1 VRLVGGERDQWEDLR
16 HRWRSVSLG
25 ELDVQVA
32 ARDSTTSSSD
42 PHFPLVQGHDPARS
56 QNGMSAST
64 PILHFTGHA
73 LVDVGIAGLVALA
86 DKKAPDDLS
95 LEDLDGA
102 SQWIADHYYSGL
114 LGTYLSCVFMN
125 ASFVQPSEGAEK
137 KQAFLDNY
145 VRAHRAKAR
154 PEVEGMRCVFSGEPA
169 TSPMVRTHLPLFS
182 GEGVMNFRPDG
193 GSFVPVAGAY
203 VVAILFLPM
212 ASRRSEGSLLCVH
225 ADDPMLTLRF
235 ARRYLAD
242 NRRLIGLALPT
253 AKAPTHPGFDRELP
267 MWDATKKRYKM
278 ADAKGPRSLVVQD
291 LTEIAGE
298 ALPNDLRPHPS
309 ALTAYLLSNSGQGP
323 SLEIFHVPSGV
334 VAFVARAS
342 GAGTAKAW
350 KAIAT
355 RFWPLSQKDD
365 SDGKPNTGAKKAAR
379 KRAAAP
385 IAGRAGWTRNP
396 AFEDLCGIF
405 EAGFTDRA
413 AAAHWLR
420 RYVLG
425 RRSGAADDSARYG
438 QGDARSWKLAEL
450 FLREVLGMKD
460 GRIKAIREFSD
471 KLAEWINKKADKRLY
486 RALVFGKLSELQHH
500 LRRVQRESAGSAL
513 LFGLDEYRNVWLHED
528 GDRYLVRDLVCIRLI
543 ERLDELGYFKA
554 HPEDIVDTEEE
565 DREASEEVSA

>member
-1 VRLVGGERDQWEDLR
+1 MTSARLAW
-16 HRWRSVSLG
+16 
-25 ELDVQVA
+25 
-32 ARDSTTSSSD
+32 
-42 PHFPLVQGHDPARS
+42 
-56 QNGMSAST
+56 
-64 PILHFTGHA
+64 TGHA
-73 LVDVGIAGLVALA
+73 LVDVGIAGLVVFAE
-86 DKKAPDDLS
+86 KNAPGELT
-95 LEDLDGA
+95 LEDLDRA
-102 SQWIADHYYSGL
+102 SEWMVDHYYSGL

-154 PEVEGMRCVFSGEPA
+154 PEVAEMRCVFSGQPA

-193 GSFVPVAGAY
+193 GSSVPVAGAY
-203 VVAILFLPM
+203 IVAILFLPM

-225 ADDPMLTLRF
+225 ADDDTLTLRF

-253 AKAPTHPGFDRELP
+253 VRAPTHTGFDRELA

-298 ALPNDLRPHPS
+298 ALPNDLRPRPS

-342 GAGTAKAW
+342 GAGTANAW
-350 KAIAT
+350 KSIVT

-365 SDGKPNTGAKKAAR
+365 GDAGASTKKPTKK
-379 KRAAAP
+379 KGGVP

-396 AFEDLCGIF
+396 AFEKLCAIF

-413 AAAHWLR
+413 AAASWLR
-420 RYVLG
+420 EFVLG
-425 RRSGAADDSARYG
+425 RRSGASQERARYG
-438 QGDARSWKLAEL
+438 QGDARNWKLAGL
-450 FLREVLGMKD
+450 FLKEVLGMKD
-460 GRIKAIREFSD
+460 GRINAIREFSD
-471 KLAEWINKKADKRLY
+471 KLAAWINKKGDKRLY
-486 RALVFGKLSELQHH
+486 RALVFDKLNELQHH
-500 LRRVQRESAGSAL
+500 LRRVQRESAGSDL

-528 GDRYLVRDLVCIRLI
+528 GDRYLVRDLICIRVI
-543 ERLDELGYFKA
+543 EKLHELGYFKA
-554 HPEDIVDTEEE
+554 HPEDVVDAEERGRE
-565 DREASEEVSA
+565 TSEEASA

>member
-1 VRLVGGERDQWEDLR
+1 MN
-16 HRWRSVSLG
+16 
-25 ELDVQVA
+25 
-32 ARDSTTSSSD
+32 T
-42 PHFPLVQGHDPARS
+42 
-56 QNGMSAST
+56 ST
-64 PILHFTGHA
+64 PNLRLTGHA
-73 LVDVGIAGLVALA
+73 LVDVGIAGLCAFCNRA
-86 DKKAPDDLS
+86 RPEDLT
-95 LEDLDGA
+95 LEDLDAAA
-102 SQWIADHYYSGL
+102 SFIAQHYYGGA

-125 ASFVQPSEGAEK
+125 ASFVQPNEGAEK
-137 KQAFLDNY
+137 KKAFLDNY
-145 VRAHRAKAR
+145 VRAHRAMAQ
-154 PEVEGMRCVFSGEPA
+154 PEVNGMRCVFSGQPA

-182 GEGVMNFRPDG
+182 GEGVLNFRPDG
-193 GSFVPVAGAY
+193 GSSVPVAGAY
-203 VVAILFLPM
+203 IVAILFLPM

-253 AKAPTHPGFDRELP
+253 ARAPTHPGFDRELP
-267 MWDATKKRYKM
+267 MWDATKKLYKM

-342 GAGTAKAW
+342 GAGTASAW
-350 KAIAT
+350 RAITT
-355 RFWPLSQKDD
+355 RFWPLSQTDDTDPALKPKRTKKKD
-365 SDGKPNTGAKKAAR
+365 AAG
-379 KRAAAP
+379 

-413 AAAHWLR
+413 AAARWLR
-420 RYVLG
+420 RYVLVRHG
-425 RRSGAADDSARYG
+425 GAKDDKARYG
-438 QGDARSWKLAEL
+438 RGEARSWKLAKL
-450 FLREVLGMKD
+450 FLTEVLGMKD

-486 RALVFGKLSELQHH
+486 RALVFENLSELQHH
-500 LRRVQRESAGSAL
+500 LRRVQRESAGSKL

-543 ERLDELGYFKA
+543 EKLDELGYFKA
-554 HPEDIVDTEEE
+554 HPEDVVDAEEQE
-565 DREASEEVSA
+565 REASEEASA